1 MLQKGGNAMTA
12 QQSPLS
18 QIISVNDLAWQEMQ
32 PGARMKHLWTDEKTN
47 RRAVLGRIEP
57 GVPPSLHRHVGD
69 ELVFVLEG
77 TLADEFGTVTAGNV
91 GYRPNG
97 CVHGV
102 SSPQGATVLAI
113 ITGGIEPAKE
123 RGSAPPSQIFP
134 LHEVAWVEAMPGVRV
149 KPIWEDKAAGRR
161 AILARFEPGATLPRH
176 RHVGDELIFV
186 IEGASVDESGTVT
199 PGNLNYRPQGCVH
212 TVSTQ
217 NGATVFAVVWGHVEP
232 VA

>member
-1 MLQKGGNAMTA
+1 
-12 QQSPLS
+12 
-18 QIISVNDLAWQEMQ
+18 
-32 PGARMKHLWTDEKTN
+32 MKHLWADEQTK
-47 RRAVLGRIEP
+47 RRAVLARIEP
-57 GVPPSLHRHVGD
+57 GVPASLHRHVGD

-77 TLADEFGTVTAGNV
+77 ALADEFGTVTAGNV

-113 ITGGIEPAKE
+113 VTGGVEPAKE
-123 RGSAPPSQIFP
+123 RGSAPSSQIFT
-134 LHEVAWVEAMPGVRV
+134 LNEVAWVEAMSGVRV
-149 KPIWEDKAAGRR
+149 KPIWEDKASARR

-186 IEGASVDESGTVT
+186 VEGASVDESGTVT
-199 PGNLNYRPQGCVH
+199 PGNLNYRPNGCVH